1 MIYIFV
7 HNTVQLVNVTL
18 SRPEFDS
25 NIIVTMLSH
34 KWTEP
39 DHFQTYLAVANI
51 FPELVKK
58 QQ

>member
-1 MIYIFV
+1 MIDIFA
-7 HNTVQLVNVTL
+7 HNTVPEVNVTL
-18 SRPEFDS
+18 SRPMFDS

-39 DHFQTYLAVANI
+39 DHFQTYLVVANI
-51 FPELVKK
+51 FTELVKK